1 MAWNRIGYAWSV
13 PALVAC
19 SEVVSPGLGAGGGG
33 AQGLSGEAGTTSAGG
48 GGRENAG
55 SGGAS
60 EQGDASVDDGGGEA
74 AAGSG
79 AAGTAVESGAGGA
92 GDAGEAC
99 PEPAGDAVSASTYAP
114 PETAAGCNFSFAAE
128 LSATLASEQDFLAF
142 FDCPEQAASG
152 IDFGAQR
159 LRVSVVPEAGFVQPT
174 RVHAVLSGQVVTLA
188 FELPVY
194 CGGAFP
200 PTAVVLTLL
209 PAGTEEVR
217 DEVCRLGDCGAGGFP
232 P

>member
-1 MAWNRIGYAWSV
+1 VDDA
-13 PALVAC
+13 
-19 SEVVSPGLGAGGGG
+19 SEDAAAGAAATDTGVEDGAGGG
-33 AQGLSGEAGTTSAGG
+33 
-48 GGRENAG
+48 N
-55 SGGAS
+55 
-60 EQGDASVDDGGGEA
+60 
-74 AAGSG
+74 
-79 AAGTAVESGAGGA
+79 
-92 GDAGEAC
+92 AGEAC
-99 PEPAGDAVSASTYAP
+99 PEPAGDDVTASTYAP
-114 PETAAGCNFSFAAE
+114 PETAGGCNFSLAVE
-128 LSATLASEQDFLAF
+128 LSATLASEVEFLEF
-142 FDCPEQAASG
+142 FGCPEQAASG

-174 RVHAVLSGQVVTLA
+174 REHATLASGVVTLA

-217 DEVCRLGDCGAGGFP
+217 EDVCRLGDCGAGGFP